1 VFLLSTV
8 KAERDRTGDDRQA
21 LVQGLSA
28 TGRVINAAAG
38 VMVVVFLTFALS
50 GPIAPREMGVIL
62 AVAVLLDATLIR
74 LLLQPVALRL
84 LGSRAWWMPRWLDR
98 LVPDLAG

>member
-1 VFLLSTV
+1 
-8 KAERDRTGDDRQA
+8 
-21 LVQGLSA
+21 
-28 TGRVINAAAG
+28 
-38 VMVVVFLTFALS
+38 
-50 GPIAPREMGVIL
+50 
-62 AVAVLLDATLIR
+62 VLLDATLIR